1 MQLLT
6 YGKSITLMTLT
17 MHSETLHKIQVVQAY
32 IHHKTGKMVRIVFDR
47 PDRMQQHLMLLDQA
61 YMVAMNSFKNT
72 NAK

>member
-1 MQLLT
+1 
-6 YGKSITLMTLT
+6 MTLT

-61 YMVAMNSFKNT
+61 YMIAMNSFKNT
-72 NAK
+72 NTK

>member
-6 YGKSITLMTLT
+6 YDKSIILTTLT
-17 MHSETLHKIQVVQAY
+17 MHSDTLHKIQVVQAY

-61 YMVAMNSFKNT
+61 YMIAMNEFKNT

>member
-6 YGKSITLMTLT
+6 YDKSIILMTLT
-17 MHSETLHKIQVVQAY
+17 MHSDTLHKIQVVQAY

-61 YMVAMNSFKNT
+61 YMIAMNAFKNT
-72 NAK
+72 NTK

>member
-6 YGKSITLMTLT
+6 YDKSIILTTLT
-17 MHSETLHKIQVVQAY
+17 MHSDTLHKIQVVQAY

-61 YMVAMNSFKNT
+61 YMVAMNEFKNT

>member
-6 YGKSITLMTLT
+6 YDKSITQMTLT
-17 MHSETLHKIQVVQAY
+17 MHSDTLHKIQVVQAY

-61 YMVAMNSFKNT
+61 YMVAMNEFKNT

>member
-47 PDRMQQHLMLLDQA
+47 PDRMQQHLVMLDQA
-61 YMVAMNSFKNT
+61 YMIAMNSFKNT

>member
-6 YGKSITLMTLT
+6 YDKSIILTTAT
-17 MHSETLHKIQVVQAY
+17 MHSDTLHKIQVVQAY

-61 YMVAMNSFKNT
+61 YMVAMNEFKNT